1 MENELSITTETANKN
16 MACNL
21 MLSNRFFCG
30 IRRWYMKRFYQAC
43 LRETL
48 IRTIK
53 GEQGLELARR
63 FFNYKVWQLSKPQK

>member
-1 MENELSITTETANKN
+1 MRKDKLKPRSNVLYTLLANRYFGGLK
-16 MACNL
+16 
-21 MLSNRFFCG
+21 
-30 IRRWYMKRFYQAC
+30 RWYMLRYYKGC

-63 FFNYKVWQLSKPQK
+63 FFNYKIYQLSKPK